1 MTAASEVFVV
11 DDDESVRRAVERLLR
26 TAGYQ
31 VRAFA
36 SAEDV
41 LAAIPGGQPACIII
55 DVRMPGIDGLDLF
68 DRLKQTGSAPVIF
81 ITGHGDIPMAV
92 RAMKAGAHDF
102 LPKPFDD
109 EALLGAVAEAVST
122 SGR

>member
-1 MTAASEVFVV
+1 MTSPLEVFVV
-11 DDDESVRRAVERLLR
+11 DEEESVRRAVERLLR
-26 TAGYQ
+26 TAGYA
-31 VRAFA
+31 VRGFA

-55 DVRMPGIDGLDLF
+55 DVRMPGINGLDLF
-68 DRLKQTGSAPVIF
+68 DRLRQTACAPVIF

-92 RAMKAGAHDF
+92 RAMKAGARDF
-102 LPKPFDD
+102 LAKPFND

-122 SGR
+122 SG